1 VTASDLVD
9 DSPGQPAPPRSLIV
23 TVYGLYAREVGGWIS
38 VSTLIRL
45 LAELDVD
52 APAVRSSI
60 SRLKRR
66 EILVAERRDG
76 RAGYA
81 LSPYARS
88 VLETGDRRIFERHA
102 VTDDGWV
109 IAVFSVPESERQHR
123 HQLRSRLAWLGFGTV
138 SSGVWIA
145 PAHALDDTRDHLLR
159 HGLDQYV
166 DLFRA
171 DYVSFGDPA
180 EQVGRWWDLDALQKL
195 YDDFVAEFTPMAGRW
210 AGTDRNRACPAP
222 SSPPRGPARRRRTSS
237 PHFGTPWR
245 TRRTSSPEACWTTPR
260 EPAGSLPERLA
271 ELGDVLRR
279 GLDRGA
285 HRDEAVLGAHDVV
298 PAFRIRQRLRD
309 PGGAGEYDRLR
320 VAALEP
326 PVHTE
331 SGRRTPDGS
340 DRSFEEGRVLAEC
353 VDAGHHALAGAALRG
368 EPQRSGGGR
377 GLGRGRMTVPV
388 TAVGHDPSG
397 DAASQHEKTGGR
409 HESEEMAAPP
419 SRGNAAQ
426 CRVRGLQPGQQL
438 VVIH

>member
-1 VTASDLVD
+1 MTASDLVD

-81 LSPYARS
+81 LSPYARA
-88 VLETGDRRIFERHA
+88 VLETGDRRIFERNDA
-102 VTDDGWV
+102 TDEGWV
-109 IAVFSVPESERQHR
+109 VAVFSVPESERQHR

-171 DYVSFGDPA
+171 DYVAFGDPA

-195 YDDFVAEFTPMAGRW
+195 YDDFVAEFTPMAARW
-210 AGTDRNRACPAP
+210 TETGQQQDAFVDYVHVLTAWRRLPYLDPGLPGTLLPATWSGTTAADLFSTLRQALAAP
-222 SSPPRGPARRRRTSS
+222 AHEFARRLLDES
-237 PHFGTPWR
+237 P
-245 TRRTSSPEACWTTPR
+245 
-260 EPAGSLPERLA
+260 
-271 ELGDVLRR
+271 
-279 GLDRGA
+279 
-285 HRDEAVLGAHDVV
+285 
-298 PAFRIRQRLRD
+298 
-309 PGGAGEYDRLR
+309 
-320 VAALEP
+320 
-326 PVHTE
+326 
-331 SGRRTPDGS
+331 
-340 DRSFEEGRVLAEC
+340 
-353 VDAGHHALAGAALRG
+353 
-368 EPQRSGGGR
+368 
-377 GLGRGRMTVPV
+377 
-388 TAVGHDPSG
+388 
-397 DAASQHEKTGGR
+397 
-409 HESEEMAAPP
+409 
-419 SRGNAAQ
+419 
-426 CRVRGLQPGQQL
+426 
-438 VVIH
+438 

>member
-1 VTASDLVD
+1 M
-9 DSPGQPAPPRSLIV
+9 

-210 AGTDRNRACPAP
+210 TGTGTGTGTDRNLLSDQDAFIDYVHVLTAW
-222 SSPPRGPARRRRTSS
+222 RR
-237 PHFGTPWR
+237 
-245 TRRTSSPEACWTTPR
+245 
-260 EPAGSLPERLA
+260 LPYL
-271 ELGDVLRR
+271 
-279 GLDRGA
+279 
-285 HRDEAVLGAHDVV
+285 
-298 PAFRIRQRLRD
+298 D
-309 PGGAGEYDRLR
+309 PGLPSTLLPATWSGTTAANLFATLR
-320 VAALEP
+320 
-326 PVHTE
+326 HTLADPAHE
-331 SGRRTPDGS
+331 FA
-340 DRSFEEGRVLAEC
+340 RSLL
-353 VDAGHHALAGAALRG
+353 D
-368 EPQRSGGGR
+368 
-377 GLGRGRMTVPV
+377 
-388 TAVGHDPSG
+388 DPS
-397 DAASQHEKTGGR
+397 
-409 HESEEMAAPP
+409 
-419 SRGNAAQ
+419 
-426 CRVRGLQPGQQL
+426 
-438 VVIH
+438 